1 MDFMNMLGNDQSLLA
16 EIIANQKRLA
26 KSANYQFSYMALRK
40 FFYLMDFSLE
50 DFIKN
55 PNELKNLIEIAL
67 SYCTKELKIK
77 MPVGYRDLPVYKVS
91 MLLKNAYGYII
102 AFDDVKNEC
111 ECNFAALIIHNGVKK
126 YYTGEYY
133 AETQSFNLC
142 VIDADDARRV
152 FSYSTNTLEEFK
164 NAVDKALSY

>member
-1 MDFMNMLGNDQSLLA
+1 MDFLNMFGNDQSLLA

-55 PNELKNLIEIAL
+55 PKELKNLIEIAL

-91 MLLKNAYGYII
+91 MFLKNAYGYII
-102 AFDDVKNEC
+102 AFDDVKNEVSANC
-111 ECNFAALIIHNGVKK
+111 SGSALDCKSAPNKHDGF
-126 YYTGEYY
+126 
-133 AETQSFNLC
+133 ETKPSCYFIVANL
-142 VIDADDARRV
+142 IR
-152 FSYSTNTLEEFK
+152 K
-164 NAVDKALSY
+164 